1 MKKVISYIITLVMV
15 VLLAAC
21 GAGNNETP
29 ADTIGTTSFS
39 DAVYEV
45 NGQQVELEFYG
56 IEDAFI
62 LELSEQYGDGTRFA
76 VYGTDELM
84 AEILEHRTEGDE
96 IIIERCI
103 GIVTNTDR
111 AGDGKI
117 LNTNDDYYNYI
128 SYSGVDFETHD
139 GTIIL
144 SYFIYNPGTDYTDD
158 IMERYDFVLSREY
171 ED

>member
-1 MKKVISYIITLVMV
+1 MKKVISFIITLAIIAS
-15 VLLAAC
+15 LAAC
-21 GAGNNETP
+21 GTGNNETP
-29 ADTIGTTSFS
+29 ANTIGTTSFPN
-39 DAVYEV
+39 VTYEA
-45 NGQQVELEFYG
+45 NGQQMEFEPYG

-62 LELSEQYGDGTRFA
+62 LELFEQYGEGTHFA
-76 VYGTDELM
+76 VYGTDELT
-84 AEILEHRTEGDE
+84 AEILERRTEGNE

-103 GIVTNTDR
+103 GIVTNAER

-117 LNTNDDYYNYI
+117 LNTEDDYYNYI
-128 SYSGVDFETHD
+128 SYTSVDFDTHD

-144 SYFIYNPGTDYTDD
+144 SYFVYNPDTDYVDD

>member
-1 MKKVISYIITLVMV
+1 MKKIISFIVTLVMV
-15 VLLAAC
+15 VSLVAC

-29 ADTIGTTSFS
+29 ADTIGTTSFP

-45 NGQQVELEFYG
+45 NGQQVEVEFYG

-62 LELSEQYGDGTRFA
+62 LELFEQYGEGTRFA
-76 VYGTDELM
+76 VYGTDELT
-84 AEILEHRTEGDE
+84 AEILENRTKSSE

-103 GIVTNTDR
+103 GIVTNAER

-117 LNTNDDYYNYI
+117 LNTDDDYYNYI
-128 SYSGVDFETHD
+128 SYANVDFETHD
-139 GTIIL
+139 DTIVL

-171 ED
+171 EN

>member
-1 MKKVISYIITLVMV
+1 MKKIISFIITLAMV
-15 VLLAAC
+15 VALAAC

-29 ADTIGTTSFS
+29 ADTIGTTSFPDS
-39 DAVYEV
+39 VYEV
-45 NGQQVELEFYG
+45 NGQQVEFEFYG

-62 LELSEQYGDGTRFA
+62 LELSEQYGSDTRLA
-76 VYGTDELM
+76 VYGTDELT
-84 AEILEHRTEGDE
+84 AEILEHRTESDE

-128 SYSGVDFETHD
+128 SYSGVDFEIYS

-158 IMERYDFVLSREY
+158 IIERYDFVLSREY

>member
-1 MKKVISYIITLVMV
+1 MKKVISFIITLAMV
-15 VLLAAC
+15 VSLVAC
-21 GAGNNETP
+21 GTRNNETP
-29 ADTIGTTSFS
+29 AETIGTTSFPN
-39 DAVYEV
+39 AVYEV

-62 LELSEQYGDGTRFA
+62 LELSEQYGEGTLFA
-76 VYGTDELM
+76 IYGTDELT

-103 GIVTNTDR
+103 GIVTNIDH

-144 SYFIYNPGTDYTDD
+144 SYFIYNPGTNYTDD